1 MPMTHHLTDE
11 DRELISQAAS
21 HRIGDATPR
30 ERQEYIYLAGIERGR
45 RLGLEEA
52 AKAID
57 GYALQ
62 IGDKIYGI
70 RTSKEC
76 AAAIRALKD

>member
-1 MPMTHHLTDE
+1 VTYTLTDE
-11 DRELISQAAS
+11 DRAAIA
-21 HRIGDATPR
+21 HIDGYAWNTQTTW
-30 ERQEYIYLAGIERGR
+30 EAIALHFIERGR

-62 IGDKIYGI
+62 IGDKIYGT